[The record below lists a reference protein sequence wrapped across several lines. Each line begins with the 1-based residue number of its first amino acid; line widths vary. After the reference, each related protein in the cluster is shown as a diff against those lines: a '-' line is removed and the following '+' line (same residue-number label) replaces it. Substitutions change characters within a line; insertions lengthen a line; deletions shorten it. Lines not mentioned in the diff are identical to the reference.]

1 MSIFA
6 VHESTPQNSRLG
18 ELMQATM
25 AALKI
30 EGQDDPYDHK
40 KYTSSQLAHLF
51 GVAQQADVTLKFEFC
66 L

>member
-6 VHESTPQNSRLG
+6 VHESTPQNSQLG

-30 EGQDDPYDHK
+30 KGEDGPDIHE
-40 KYTSSQLAHLF
+40 KYTSSQLALLF
-51 GVAQQADVTLKFEFC
+51 GAAQQVDVTVKFEKS